1 MSSNSFVSSAAPKR
15 FSFSFFHLHHPI
27 IYHSTVDVAYGRPF
41 VVQASF
47 GFCFCSP
54 ILSRCV
60 LFSFH
65 SPSHSQRCRPPERR
79 VGSSRQSVC
88 GAACPAA
95 SRKAVDF
102 EVFGQ
107 VIAAGKLLL
116 ADDALVWLHSGVGAT
131 VAGQLVRAG
140 ESAGKD
146 RPRQSFVFGFDC
158 SDEDDDN
165 IFTIRCGKVLF
176 KSLTKVTAE
185 MTI

>member
-1 MSSNSFVSSAAPKR
+1 M
-15 FSFSFFHLHHPI
+15 
-27 IYHSTVDVAYGRPF
+27 
-41 VVQASF
+41 
-47 GFCFCSP
+47 
-54 ILSRCV
+54 
-60 LFSFH
+60 
-65 SPSHSQRCRPPERR
+65 
-79 VGSSRQSVC
+79 GSSRQSVC

-165 IFTIRCGKVLF
+165 SHIFTIRRGKVLF
-176 KSLTKVTAE
+176 KGLTKVTAE